1 MARSYYY
8 FNPHG
13 NTVLY
18 ILSYLD
24 PFFVLIPEVKKKFV
38 ANAGIE
44 PTTSAPQSVTLLT
57 EL

>member
-1 MARSYYY
+1 MAGSYYY

-13 NTVLY
+13 DAVLY
-18 ILSYLD
+18 TLSCLD
-24 PFFVLIPEVKKKFV
+24 PFFVLIPKMKKIFV
-38 ANAGIE
+38 ADAGIE